1 MFFKNYVISGM
12 LLTLSFFG
20 VGAGLLT
27 SCSGSSDPD
36 DNNGGG
42 CPDPDPITVQER
54 ILLLNE
60 GNWQAD
66 NGRMTYFA
74 DGKVVSNQ
82 WFRDQNKMK
91 LGDTPN
97 DMIMVTP
104 DIIAIAINW
113 SNIIQFIN
121 TDGKAIAATE
131 DVPNNRCLATDGSYL
146 YVTSYGHECGSPSQG
161 FYATFDKGYVAK
173 IDIKTFKIVAA
184 TEVGYEPEGIAYYNG
199 KLFVANSG
207 GYAFQEDHEYET
219 TVSVINAATMQVVK
233 TIDTGCKNLYG
244 SMPQSGKYLLISSCG
259 DYYETL
265 PCSIVLDCEK
275 ALTDEPC
282 FKVLDAVS
290 TFSTTAYDG
299 KFYAIGSAYSYIEG
313 GYSMTYS
320 TIDPVAAFNGGNAVS
335 NSLPGTLVQDIENFA
350 TPYGIYVNPH
360 TGYIYATDAAGNV
373 EGGKL
378 YQWDPSGKLLG
389 SYDVYINPGH
399 FLALPPK

>member
-12 LLTLSFFG
+12 LLTLSFLG
-20 VGAGLLT
+20 VGGGLLT
-27 SCSGSSDPD
+27 SCSGSSDAD

-42 CPDPDPITVQER
+42 CPDPDPVTVQER

-60 GNWQAD
+60 GNWQTD
-66 NGRMTYFA
+66 NGRLTYFV
-74 DGKVVSNQ
+74 DGKIVSNQ
-82 WFRDQNKMK
+82 WFRDNNKSK

-97 DMIMVTP
+97 DIIQVNP
-104 DIIAIAINW
+104 DVIAIAINW

-146 YVTSYGHECGSPSQG
+146 YVTSYGHECGDRSRG
-161 FYATFDKGYVAK
+161 FYAEFEKGYVAK
-173 IDIKTFKIVAA
+173 IDLKTYKIVAA

-207 GYAFQEDHEYET
+207 GYAFQEDHEYES
-219 TVSVINAATMQVVK
+219 TVSVINASTMQVVK

-244 SMPQSGKYLLISSCG
+244 GMSQSGKYLLINSCG
-259 DYYETL
+259 DFYETM
-265 PCSIVLDCEK
+265 PCSVILDCEK

-282 FKVLDAVS
+282 FKVLDVVS
-290 TFSTTAYDG
+290 SYSTPAFDR
-299 KFYAIGSAYSYIEG
+299 KFYAIGAAFSYIEG
-313 GYSMTYS
+313 GYAMSYS
-320 TIDPVAAFNGGNAVS
+320 TIDPAAAFNGGNAIS
-335 NSLPGTLVQDIENFA
+335 HSLPGTLVADIEKFA

>member
-1 MFFKNYVISGM
+1 MFFKNYVIPRMVLTISLFGM
-12 LLTLSFFG
+12 C
-20 VGAGLLT
+20 VGLIT
-27 SCSGSSDPD
+27 SCSDGSNTD
-36 DNNGGG
+36 NGGDIPN
-42 CPDPDPITVQER
+42 PDPVTVHER

-74 DGKVVSNQ
+74 DGRIVSNQ
-82 WFRDQNKMK
+82 WFRDKNGKK

-97 DMIMVTP
+97 DMIMVNP
-104 DIIAIAINW
+104 DVIAIAINW

-121 TDGKAIAATE
+121 TEGKAIAATE
-131 DVPNNRCLATDGSYL
+131 DVPNNRCLATDGNYL
-146 YVTSYGHECGSPSQG
+146 YVTSYGHECGDPSRG
-161 FYATFDKGYVAK
+161 FYATFEKGYVAK

-199 KLFVANSG
+199 MLFVANSG
-207 GYAFQEDHEYET
+207 GYAFQEDHEYEK
-219 TVSVINAATMQVVK
+219 TVSVINAATMQVLK

-244 SMPQSGKYLLISSCG
+244 GMSQSGKYLLISSCG

-265 PCSIVLDCEK
+265 PCSVVLDCEK

-282 FKVLDAVS
+282 FKVLDVVS
-290 TFSTTAYDG
+290 TYSTTTLDG
-299 KFYAIGSAYSYIEG
+299 KFYAVGAAFSYIEG
-313 GYSMTYS
+313 GYAMTYS

-335 NSLPGTLVQDIENFA
+335 HSLPGTLVVDMEKFA
-350 TPYGIYVNPH
+350 TPYGIYVNPY

-389 SYDVYINPGH
+389 SYSVYINPGH
-399 FLALPPK
+399 FLALPPKRQ